1 MNTVIFPLSTKYLK
15 DLAKAP
21 SEAVSRNNPYF
32 FLLQEIKW
40 QDIHINELYD
50 LQHALTYAKTE
61 KEGLEIA
68 RKSSMKKAF
77 AVCESVE
84 ACLTVLEWNIE
95 RVDFL
100 YDRAC
105 CLLEIELNPNLVQEI
120 KEQYHGFN
128 LEEKYNL
135 PTLDPSRM

>member
-1 MNTVIFPLSTKYLK
+1 MNTTLFPLTAKFFK
-15 DLAKAP
+15 DLAKTP

-32 FLLQEIKW
+32 FLVQEIKW
-40 QDIHINELYD
+40 QDIHVNELYD
-50 LQHALTYAKTE
+50 LQHDLTYAKTE

-68 RKSSMKKAF
+68 RKSSLKKSF

-84 ACLTVLEWNIE
+84 GCFTVLEWNIE
-95 RVDFL
+95 RVTYL

-105 CLLEIELNPNLVQEI
+105 CLMEIEMNSNLVQEV
-120 KEQYHGFN
+120 KRDYDGFD

>member
-50 LQHALTYAKTE
+50 IQHDLTYAKTE

-84 ACLTVLEWNIE
+84 ACFTVLEWKIE
-95 RVDFL
+95 RVDYL

-105 CLLEIELNPNLVQEI
+105 CLMEIEFNPNLVQEV
-120 KEQYHGFN
+120 KRDYNGFD